1 VTKKISLYIAL
12 LFVVTL
18 TQEFGLSHLSLFKIS
33 PDLVTI
39 FIAFI
44 SVTIGQKTGTSFG
57 FAAGIITGIL
67 SGNLGL
73 NMLARTVEGFIAGY
87 FNIPENSHATA
98 KQKTTR
104 LYGASVTAGFI
115 ANAVLAAGY
124 NPLGLSLTYRIVV
137 LGLLES
143 FLTLL
148 LAVILSRLF
157 LRKSL
162 AD

>member
-1 VTKKISLYIAL
+1 MTKKISLYTVILIVVAL
-12 LFVVTL
+12 V
-18 TQEFGLSHLSLFKIS
+18 QELGLSHLSLLKIS

-39 FIAFI
+39 FLAFI

-57 FAAGIITGIL
+57 FAAGLITGIF

-73 NMLARTVEGFIAGY
+73 TMLARTVEGFIAGY
-87 FNIPENSHATA
+87 FNIPDDSHATA
-98 KQKTTR
+98 KQKTRR
-104 LYGASVTAGFI
+104 LYGAIVTAGFI
-115 ANAVLAAGY
+115 ANAVFVAGY
-124 NPLGLSLTYRIVV
+124 NPLGLSPAYRIVA

-143 FLTLL
+143 LLTLL
-148 LAVILSRLF
+148 LAVIVTRLF